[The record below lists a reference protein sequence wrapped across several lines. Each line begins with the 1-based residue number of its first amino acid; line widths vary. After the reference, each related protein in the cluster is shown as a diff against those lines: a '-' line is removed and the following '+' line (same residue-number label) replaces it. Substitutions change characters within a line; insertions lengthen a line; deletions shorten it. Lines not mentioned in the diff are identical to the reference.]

1 MAGFGFLGLCLEL
14 AVDADVGILEEVAV
28 GFESG
33 SGLGVAF
40 DDVEIMMEETE
51 PPFEGFGGMGVLK
64 GVGLALG
71 FFDKFAVGHTGC
83 GPFFRE
89 MEGIELEEAFVEA
102 GMACD
107 DTYLV
112 LTAEFLFVQRAYI
125 RVEAGT
131 QVEVPHASIV
141 ASGWTFAAVIDARSR
156 DVHKGRD

>member
-1 MAGFGFLGLCLEL
+1 MAGFGFLCLGLEL
-14 AVDADVGILEEVAV
+14 AVDTDVGILLEIGG
-28 GFESG
+28 GFESR
-33 SGLGVAF
+33 SGFCVAF

-51 PPFEGFGGMGVLK
+51 SPFERFGGMSVFE

-71 FFDKFAVGHTGC
+71 FFDKFAVSHAGC
-83 GPFFRE
+83 GPFFWV
-89 MEGIELEEAFVEA
+89 MEGIELEEAFVETRV
-102 GMACD
+102 ACD
-107 DTYLV
+107 DVFLV
-112 LTAEFLFVQRAYI
+112 LTPEFLLVQRAYI

>member
-1 MAGFGFLGLCLEL
+1 MAGFGFLGLRLEL
-14 AVDADVGILEEVAV
+14 AVDADVGILEEVAI

-33 SGLGVAF
+33 GGLGVAF
-40 DDVEIMMEETE
+40 DDVEIMKEETE
-51 PPFEGFGGMGVLK
+51 PPFECFGGMGVLE

-71 FFDKFAVGHTGC
+71 FFDKFAVSHAGC

-89 MEGIELEEAFVEA
+89 MEGIELEESFVETRVA
-102 GMACD
+102 RD
-107 DTYLV
+107 DAFLV
-112 LTAEFLFVQRAYI
+112 LTAEFLLVQSAYI

>member
-1 MAGFGFLGLCLEL
+1 MAGFGFLGLCLKL
-14 AVDADVGILEEVAV
+14 AVDADVGILEEIAV

-40 DDVEIMMEETE
+40 DDVEIMVEETE
-51 PPFEGFGGMGVLK
+51 SPFECFGGMSVFE

-71 FFDKFAVGHTGC
+71 FFDKFAVSDAGS

-89 MEGIELEEAFVEA
+89 MEGIELEESFMEA

-107 DTYLV
+107 DAFLV
-112 LTAEFLFVQRAYI
+112 LTAEFLLIQSAYI
-125 RVEAGT
+125 RVEAGA

-141 ASGWTFAAVIDARSR
+141 ASGWTFAVVIDARSR

>member
-1 MAGFGFLGLCLEL
+1 MGLRLEL
-14 AVDADVGILEEVAV
+14 AVDTDVGILEEIAV

-40 DDVEIMMEETE
+40 DDVEIMMEEPQ
-51 PPFEGFGGMGVLK
+51 PPFECFGGMGVLE

-71 FFDKFAVGHTGC
+71 FFDKFAVGYAGS

-89 MEGIELEEAFVEA
+89 MEGIELEEAFVETRV
-102 GMACD
+102 ACD
-107 DTYLV
+107 DTFLV
-112 LTAEFLFVQRAYI
+112 LTSEFLLVQSAYI

-131 QVEVPHASIV
+131 QVEVPDASIV

>member
-1 MAGFGFLGLCLEL
+1 MGLCLEL
-14 AVDADVGILEEVAV
+14 AVDADVGILIEIAV

-40 DDVEIMMEETE
+40 NDGKIMVEETE
-51 PPFEGFGGMGVLK
+51 SPFEGFGGVSVFE

-71 FFDKFAVGHTGC
+71 FFDKFAVSYAGC

-89 MEGIELEEAFVEA
+89 MEGIELEEAFMEA
-102 GMACD
+102 GVARD
-107 DTYLV
+107 DTFFV
-112 LTAEFLFVQRAYI
+112 LTSEFLLVQSAYI

-141 ASGWTFAAVIDARSR
+141 ASGWTFAAVIGARSR

>member
-1 MAGFGFLGLCLEL
+1 MAGFGFLGLSPEL
-14 AVDADVGILEEVAV
+14 AVDADVGVLEEVAI

-51 PPFEGFGGMGVLK
+51 PPFEGFGGMGVLE

-71 FFDKFAVGHTGC
+71 FFDKFAVGDAGC

-89 MEGIELEEAFVEA
+89 MEGIELEESFVETRV
-102 GMACD
+102 ACD
-107 DTYLV
+107 DTFLV
-112 LTAEFLFVQRAYI
+112 LTAEFLLVQSAYI

-141 ASGWTFAAVIDARSR
+141 ASGWTFAAVIGARSR